1 MTSLH
6 IKNVINESFRKEWV
20 KKKLTEVILSS
31 QISGSTKKISILDV
45 GAGLSPFKNHIIF
58 LGANYFS
65 HDFNQYEP
73 SKLHSGLHDATWD
86 YPAHDYNCDILL
98 IPEHKKFDVV
108 LCTEVLEHVPDPV
121 SVFTKLFHLTSDN
134 GFIVIT
140 VPFLSLKHQAPYWF
154 SAGLSDYWFEYW
166 SKHFN
171 LEIIDLNVSGDYIDL
186 MSQEIYRLFKFRYS
200 FNIFPWVFSK
210 VVKLI
215 RPLLKEDVLT
225 SGGFNTLFV
234 AKKICNTE

>member
-1 MTSLH
+1 MSSLH

-20 KKKLTEVILSS
+20 KKKLTEIILVS
-31 QISGSTKKISILDV
+31 QISAGTNKISILDV
-45 GAGLSPFKNHIIF
+45 GAGLSPFKQHIIF

-65 HDFNQYEP
+65 HDFNQYDP
-73 SKLHSGLHDATWD
+73 SGSHSGLHDATWD
-86 YPAHDYNCDILL
+86 YPPHDYNCDILR
-98 IPEHKKFDVV
+98 IPEDKQFDVV

-121 SVFTKLFHLTSDN
+121 SVLTKLFHLTKSN

-154 SAGLSDYWFEYW
+154 SSGLSDYWFEYW
-166 SKHFN
+166 ANHLN
-171 LEIIDLNVSGDYIDL
+171 LKIIDLNVSGDYIDL
-186 MSQEIYRLFKFRYS
+186 MSQEIYRLFNFKYVFK
-200 FNIFPWVFSK
+200 IIPWVFSK

-215 RPLLKEDVLT
+215 RPLLKNDVLT

-234 AKKICNTE
+234 AKKI